1 MAPPAERELVGAP
14 VGGPP
19 APEVQGAQ
27 SDSEEA
33 LPAAQPTAETPDHE
47 RITWRSGGSA
57 A

>member
-47 RITWRSGGSA
+47 RITRRSGGSA